1 MNLINLCKSCLV
13 FKTYFCFKIKLKQM
27 NRYSISMA
35 KIIKSE
41 TGFHSD
47 KYCLCCVLL
56 VYSHMMCCISN
67 NPIICWLNKIFLHKV
82 RSEGVDCFEIEDSV
96 YTGTLYSASLVSS
109 SHFLGTFRCR
119 SDSVPIKKRIYDYYS
134 T

>member
-1 MNLINLCKSCLV
+1 
-13 FKTYFCFKIKLKQM
+13 M
-27 NRYSISMA
+27 NRYSIAMA

-47 KYCLCCVLL
+47 RYCLCCVLL
-56 VYSHMMCCISN
+56 VFSQMIRSISN
-67 NPIICWLNKIFLHKV
+67 NSIICWLNKIFLQKV

-96 YTGTLYSASLVSS
+96 YTGILYLASLVSF